1 MSSAHSGILYPIRSM
16 ETLINN
22 AKIFDIKK
30 AAVKSNDEKKN
41 NSKYEK
47 ENAADEPPKNENFLR
62 IPLKSP
68 RNSAQQQQLRDQ
80 VINENRL
87 VKKLKRNYENYS
99 RMTLTLQFKR

>member
-1 MSSAHSGILYPIRSM
+1 M